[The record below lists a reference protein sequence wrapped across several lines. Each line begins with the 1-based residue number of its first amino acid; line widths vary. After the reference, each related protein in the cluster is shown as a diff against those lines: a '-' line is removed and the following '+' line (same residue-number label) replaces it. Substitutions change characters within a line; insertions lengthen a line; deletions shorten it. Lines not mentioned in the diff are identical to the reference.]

1 MQNILMRQLRRTM
14 GIADDGQLQQVLAE
28 LSALADSATVSPQAA
43 TALKGLGG
51 LLERVN
57 GTYAQQDRDISL
69 RTRSLELSSD
79 ELSSTNQRLQQELAG
94 REHAISRLRET
105 VRLLQSE
112 TGMADNA
119 AQAGDL
125 EALISV
131 VAELVQYRQR
141 GQQAIRQ
148 AQLALENQKFALDQ
162 HAIVS
167 ITDRYG
173 IITYAND
180 KFCQISGYRL
190 DELQGQ
196 SHNLVNSGYHPAAFF
211 AGMWRSI
218 SAGKVWTGEI
228 RNRAK
233 DGSLYWVAATI
244 VPFLDD
250 DGRPY
255 QYVAIRTDITARHQ
269 ASARL
274 QEQLHFVEELVEAM
288 PLPVYVKDP
297 QLKYR
302 LMNRAFEEYFAIS
315 RQEFIGKTSFDLM
328 NSELA
333 SYHQLRDRELLQE
346 VSRHSYESRVQRRDG
361 ASRDGIFHK
370 ATLTRPD
377 GTIAGLIG
385 TISDITELKILE
397 RESRHAREVAEAA
410 NRAKS
415 EFLANMS
422 HEIRTPMNGILGMT
436 ELTLDTAL
444 NREQREYMTVVK
456 SSTEALLTV
465 INDILDFSKL
475 EAGKMTIEETAFE
488 LEAVLGSTMKNVAMR
503 AESKGLEL
511 ACRIAP
517 DIPPVLLGDPG
528 RLRQVLLNL
537 LSNAIKFTSVGEVL
551 IRASLLEQDGSD
563 VLVKFSVCD
572 TGIGIAR
579 DKQESIFEAFVQEDS
594 STTRKYGGTGLG
606 LSICKRLV
614 SMMHGQMWLE
624 SQPGQGST
632 FHFTVRFASVDPAS
646 LPRPLSPDRL
656 HGLRALIIDD
666 NRINRDILQETLAS
680 WGVQAEQADSGAAGL
695 AMLASASSAYAFVLL
710 DGMMPEMDGF
720 ETASRIHA
728 LQLPEPPVLIML
740 SSAGNHG
747 AELYRASGIT
757 CHVAKPVLQS
767 ELHQTILQ
775 ALGATPHPLPAGD
788 SQPAV
793 AASHG
798 SLRILVVEDNQ
809 VNQQLAISLLSRWG
823 HQATL
828 AEDGQQALDAL
839 ARQSYDLVLMDM
851 QMPVMGGL
859 EATRRYRRQEA
870 AGQHLPIIAMTAN
883 ALPGDREHCLAAGMD
898 DYLCK
903 PVRAAD
909 LQQLLQRYA
918 PAASAAAAFDYRAS
932 LSQQDPEVIDI
943 VAASFLAS
951 FPQEIQR
958 LHQALRQPD
967 PLAVKRL
974 AHTIKGNAALFGAT
988 PMVTAAAQLEKIATE
1003 SQLAAQEQLLTTLE
1017 QQFGLLRA
1025 ALLARPPAQG

>member
-14 GIADDGQLQQVLAE
+14 GIADDDQLQQVLAE
-28 LSALADSATVSPQAA
+28 LASLAGSAAVSPQA
-43 TALKGLGG
+43 TNALKGLGG

-79 ELSSTNQRLQQELAG
+79 ELSSANQRLQQELAG

-105 VRLLQSE
+105 VRLLQNE
-112 TGMADNA
+112 AGMADNA

-173 IITYAND
+173 VITYAND
-180 KFCQISGYRL
+180 KFCQISGYTL

-196 SHNLVNSGYHPAAFF
+196 SHNLVNSGFHPAAFF
-211 AGMWRSI
+211 AEMWRCI

-302 LMNRAFEEYFAIS
+302 LINRAFEEYFAIS

-361 ASRDGIFHK
+361 ATRDGIFHK

-377 GTIAGLIG
+377 GSIAGLIG

-422 HEIRTPMNGILGMT
+422 HEIRTP
-436 ELTLDTAL
+436 
-444 NREQREYMTVVK
+444 
-456 SSTEALLTV
+456 
-465 INDILDFSKL
+465 
-475 EAGKMTIEETAFE
+475 
-488 LEAVLGSTMKNVAMR
+488 
-503 AESKGLEL
+503 
-511 ACRIAP
+511 
-517 DIPPVLLGDPG
+517 
-528 RLRQVLLNL
+528 
-537 LSNAIKFTSVGEVL
+537 
-551 IRASLLEQDGSD
+551 
-563 VLVKFSVCD
+563 
-572 TGIGIAR
+572 
-579 DKQESIFEAFVQEDS
+579 
-594 STTRKYGGTGLG
+594 
-606 LSICKRLV
+606 
-614 SMMHGQMWLE
+614 
-624 SQPGQGST
+624 
-632 FHFTVRFASVDPAS
+632 
-646 LPRPLSPDRL
+646 
-656 HGLRALIIDD
+656 
-666 NRINRDILQETLAS
+666 
-680 WGVQAEQADSGAAGL
+680 
-695 AMLASASSAYAFVLL
+695 
-710 DGMMPEMDGF
+710 
-720 ETASRIHA
+720 
-728 LQLPEPPVLIML
+728 
-740 SSAGNHG
+740 
-747 AELYRASGIT
+747 
-757 CHVAKPVLQS
+757 
-767 ELHQTILQ
+767 
-775 ALGATPHPLPAGD
+775 
-788 SQPAV
+788 
-793 AASHG
+793 
-798 SLRILVVEDNQ
+798 
-809 VNQQLAISLLSRWG
+809 
-823 HQATL
+823 
-828 AEDGQQALDAL
+828 
-839 ARQSYDLVLMDM
+839 
-851 QMPVMGGL
+851 
-859 EATRRYRRQEA
+859 
-870 AGQHLPIIAMTAN
+870 
-883 ALPGDREHCLAAGMD
+883 
-898 DYLCK
+898 
-903 PVRAAD
+903 
-909 LQQLLQRYA
+909 
-918 PAASAAAAFDYRAS
+918 
-932 LSQQDPEVIDI
+932 
-943 VAASFLAS
+943 
-951 FPQEIQR
+951 
-958 LHQALRQPD
+958 
-967 PLAVKRL
+967 
-974 AHTIKGNAALFGAT
+974 
-988 PMVTAAAQLEKIATE
+988 
-1003 SQLAAQEQLLTTLE
+1003 
-1017 QQFGLLRA
+1017 
-1025 ALLARPPAQG
+1025 

>member
-14 GIADDGQLQQVLAE
+14 GIADDDQLQQVLAE
-28 LSALADSATVSPQAA
+28 LASLAGSAAVSPPAA
-43 TALKGLGG
+43 TALKGLAS

-79 ELSSTNQRLQQELAG
+79 ELSSANQRLQQELAG

-105 VRLLQSE
+105 VRLLQNE
-112 TGMADNA
+112 AGMADNA

-173 IITYAND
+173 VITYAND
-180 KFCQISGYRL
+180 KFCQISGYTL

-196 SHNLVNSGYHPAAFF
+196 SHNLVNSGFHPAAFF
-211 AGMWRSI
+211 AEMWRCI

-302 LMNRAFEEYFAIS
+302 LINRAFEEYFAIS

-361 ASRDGIFHK
+361 ATRDGIFHK

-377 GTIAGLIG
+377 GSIAGLIG

-436 ELTLDTAL
+436 ELTLDTEL

-537 LSNAIKFTSVGEVL
+537 LSNAIKFTSAGEVL
-551 IRASLLEQDGSD
+551 IRASLLEQDGKD

-624 SQPGQGST
+624 SRPGQGST

-646 LPRPLSPDRL
+646 LPRPLSPDGL
-656 HGLRALIIDD
+656 HELRALIIDD

-680 WGVQAEQADSGAAGL
+680 WGVQAEQADSGATGL
-695 AMLASASSAYAFVLL
+695 AMLASASSAYSFVLL

-720 ETASRIHA
+720 ETAQRIQA
-728 LQLPEPPVLIML
+728 LQLPAPPVLIML
-740 SSAGNHG
+740 SSAGSHS
-747 AELYRASGIT
+747 AEQYRASGIT

-775 ALGATPHPLPAGD
+775 ALGAAPHPLPASD
-788 SQPAV
+788 SQPAI
-793 AASHG
+793 ATSHG

-823 HQATL
+823 HRATL
-828 AEDGQQALDAL
+828 AEDGQQALDEL
-839 ARQSYDLVLMDM
+839 AGQPYDLVLMDM

-918 PAASAAAAFDYRAS
+918 PAASPPPAFDYRAS
-932 LSQQDPEVIDI
+932 LGQQDPEVIDI

-958 LHQALRQPD
+958 LHQALQQPD

-988 PMVTAAAQLEKIATE
+988 PMVSAAAQLERIAAQ
-1003 SQLAAQEQLLTTLE
+1003 SDLAAQEQLLSTLE
-1017 QQFGLLRA
+1017 QQFSLLRA
-1025 ALLARPPAQG
+1025 VLLARPPVQN